1 MGAADQ
7 RQKDLVLEQP
17 DGTAVIG
24 ELVSIYMKELRA
36 GPPPRPGLLRLDTV
50 SRGGMSSS
58 GEGEFILI
66 ENLLRCYKVTS
77 WFGVHITSHL
87 PKPSV
92 DGMRSHTKPR
102 VRH

>member
-36 GPPPRPGLLRLDTV
+36 GPPPDPACFVWTLCPEEVCPPLLKV
-50 SRGGMSSS
+50 
-58 GEGEFILI
+58 
-66 ENLLRCYKVTS
+66 NLFS
-77 WFGVHITSHL
+77 
-87 PKPSV
+87 
-92 DGMRSHTKPR
+92 
-102 VRH
+102 